1 MAKWDLYNSNFENTG
16 IIIDEGDKIEDGY
29 YHSSTNSWIINSKK
43 ELLLIR
49 KTLNYNLHYPGF
61 WSSID
66 SNVLSGECGIDSAI
80 KSINDRIGINIEK
93 KEIVE
98 INKDLRDPYNY
109 IYETYIIKK
118 DIELSKI
125 KFNDEI
131 AVQAKWIDLKELY
144 NMIENGEIA
153 WVLIPRIE
161 KYVIPY
167 MQ

>member
-1 MAKWDLYNSNFENTG
+1 MTKWDLYNSNFENTG
-16 IIIDEGDKIEDGY
+16 ITIDEGEVIEDGY
-29 YHSSTNSWIINSKK
+29 YHASTNSWIINSKK

-61 WSSID
+61 WSSIN
-66 SNVLSGECGIDSAI
+66 SNIISGENGINTAI
-80 KSINDRIGINIEK
+80 QSIKNRIGVDITPNEVI
-93 KEIVE
+93 E
-98 INKDLRDPYNY
+98 INKDLRDPYHY

-118 DIELSKI
+118 DIELNKI

-131 AVQAKWIDLKELY
+131 AVQAKWIDLNELY